1 MTTQIEDSELN
12 TELQELYLE
21 SKQWI
26 SDLEF
31 LQTDLEFIKRLL
43 VKGGDNSEKLIE
55 TANIQDRILQLES
68 SIAEFMQQLEL
79 LIIQEVQHLGMK
91 LLETYTK
98 LLYRKE
104 GILQA
109 FNTLRG
115 TVFAL
120 NKN

>member
-55 TANIQDRILQLES
+55 TADIQDRILQLEN

>member
-1 MTTQIEDSELN
+1 MTTQTEDSELN

-68 SIAEFMQQLEL
+68 SIGEFMQQLEL

>member
-68 SIAEFMQQLEL
+68 SIGEFMQQLEL

>member
-1 MTTQIEDSELN
+1 MTTQTEDSELN

-55 TANIQDRILQLES
+55 TADIQDRILQLEN